1 MMNPR
6 RAARQL
12 LDRGAISALAA
23 ALLLSAAAAPL
34 AAQQRQNP
42 NHGGGGGDR
51 GGGRV
56 ATPSPPSS
64 STPSTRSGDSDSPS
78 RTAHPTGGGSSGGG
92 SEPSRQPPTRH
103 SGGGRDGGG
112 HYHGGGGYYYDP
124 YYSPYWYG
132 FWYRGYP
139 GWYYGP
145 GAYYYPYRQGYDDRN
160 VLGAL
165 DLDVSP
171 AKAEIYLDGHY
182 VGVVDQYDGFPQYL
196 WLEKGTYDVVL
207 FKDGFRTISRQITI
221 YPGLVIG
228 VDDRME
234 PGESVRPEN
243 LATKTHDRRDA
254 RIRDEDERR
263 EQGGRDGN
271 GRDGRDGDWRDRVRD
286 DRDHWRDGDHDG
298 DRARAND
305 QADDDDDDDEENAP
319 SSRAADDR
327 GRVRLQVE
335 PGDASVYLDGKFVG
349 TGAELAELR
358 SGLLL
363 DPGSHKLSIVRP
375 GYKSEE
381 TKFDVQAGKTTD
393 LEIELDS
400 FE

>member
-1 MMNPR
+1 MTNPR
-6 RAARQL
+6 RAVRRL
-12 LDRGAISALAA
+12 LERGAISALAG
-23 ALLLSAAAAPL
+23 ALLLTAAAPL

-42 NHGGGGGDR
+42 NHGDS

-56 ATPSPPSS
+56 ATPSAPSSPPSS
-64 STPSTRSGDSDSPS
+64 STPSVRSGSDSPS
-78 RTAHPTGGGSSGGG
+78 RTARPTGGSGEGSSG
-92 SEPSRQPPTRH
+92 PSRQPPTRH
-103 SGGGRDGGG
+103 SGGGGGYHGGG
-112 HYHGGGGYYYDP
+112 YHGGGYYYDP
-124 YYSPYWYG
+124 YYSPWYG

-145 GAYYYPYRQGYDDRN
+145 GAYYYPYRQGYDDRD

-221 YPGLVIG
+221 YPGLVIS

-234 PGESVRPEN
+234 PGDSVRPED
-243 LATKTHDRRDA
+243 LTTKTHDRRDA
-254 RIRDEDERR
+254 RIRDEEERR
-263 EQGGRDGN
+263 EQMD
-271 GRDGRDGDWRDRVRD
+271 RDGRDGNWRDRVRD
-286 DRDHWRDGDHDG
+286 DRDHWRDGDHD
-298 DRARAND
+298 RARGND
-305 QADDDDDDDEENAP
+305 RADDDDDDDEEETPA
-319 SSRAADDR
+319 RADDR
-327 GRVRLQVE
+327 GRVRLSVE

-349 TGAELAELR
+349 TGAELAELH

-375 GYKSEE
+375 GYKAEE

-400 FE
+400 YE